1 MPTKINITFG
11 SSYSSYV
18 NLGDIIMGMAVYFA
32 GAMTLP
38 WLVIYVLLITVGLLL
53 RFEIVKRG
61 TNENEISR
69 RAFGAE
75 LYYDSV
81 GKPDDIVFRAVFIW

>member
-1 MPTKINITFG
+1 MAFG
-11 SSYSSYV
+11 LSYSGHV
-18 NLGDIIMGMAVYFA
+18 NLGDIIMVMAVHIA
-32 GAMTLP
+32 SAMTLR
-38 WLVIYVLLITVGLLL
+38 WLVIYELLIAGGLWL

>member
-1 MPTKINITFG
+1 MAFEL
-11 SSYSSYV
+11 SYPGHV
-18 NLGDIIMGMAVYFA
+18 NLGGIIMVMVVDIAS
-32 GAMTLP
+32 AMTLR
-38 WLVIYVLLITVGLLL
+38 WLVIYVLLIAGELLL

-75 LYYDSV
+75 LYCDSI
-81 GKPDDIVFRAVFIW
+81 GKPDAIVFRAIFIW

>member
-1 MPTKINITFG
+1 MAFEL
-11 SSYSSYV
+11 SYPGHV
-18 NLGDIIMGMAVYFA
+18 NLGGIIMVMVVDIAS
-32 GAMTLP
+32 AMTLR
-38 WLVIYVLLITVGLLL
+38 WLIIYVLLIAGGLLL

>member
-1 MPTKINITFG
+1 MAFDLLYQG
-11 SSYSSYV
+11 HV
-18 NLGDIIMGMAVYFA
+18 NLGDIIMAMVVDIAS
-32 GAMTLP
+32 AMTLR
-38 WLVIYVLLITVGLLL
+38 WLVIYVLLIAGGLLL
-53 RFEIVKRG
+53 RFEILKRG